1 MRRVIDF
8 TEERLRR
15 WQAARRRWPLDDDAA
30 RFAPRWSP
38 PDVDHDVDHD
48 VGTEPNH
55 DAFGLWAGR
64 GSRPSGRRDRRDP
77 GGWTPGDGR

>member
-30 RFAPRWSP
+30 RFAPRWP
-38 PDVDHDVDHD
+38 PHGADTD
-48 VGTEPNH
+48 PNH

-64 GSRPSGRRDRRDP
+64 GSRPNGRRDPRDP
-77 GGWTPGDGR
+77 GGRNPGDGR